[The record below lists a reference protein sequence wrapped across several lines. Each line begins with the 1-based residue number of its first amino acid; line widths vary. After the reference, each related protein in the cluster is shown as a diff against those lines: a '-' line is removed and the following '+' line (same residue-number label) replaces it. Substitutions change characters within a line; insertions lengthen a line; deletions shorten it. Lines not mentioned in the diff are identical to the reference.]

1 MQPHSALVL
10 DRLLTYP
17 LYLTH
22 AKPGHTVFNSLGGA
36 QWPRMWLVLG
46 LVLLV
51 SIVLAAVV
59 ERRLWPAFHKWLDRT
74 AQRVLSRLGLRQEQR
89 VPALR

>member
-1 MQPHSALVL
+1 
-10 DRLLTYP
+10 
-17 LYLTH
+17 
-22 AKPGHTVFNSLGGA
+22 
-36 QWPRMWLVLG
+36 MWLVLG

-59 ERRLWPAFHKWLDRT
+59 ERRLCPAFHRWLDRT
-74 AQRVLSRLGLRQEQR
+74 AQRVLGKLGLRQEQR